1 MAVRAFERR
10 SFGTAEL
17 DLCFDCHAIWFD
29 ASESVQLTPGSVIE
43 LFRLIH
49 EYRDAPQRP
58 LADSAQCP
66 RCSTLLKL
74 THDIQRTTRITY
86 YRCEHGHG
94 RLTTFFQFL
103 REKNFIRS
111 LSGPEIDRLRATI
124 RQVRCSSCGGPVS
137 VERDA
142 ACPYCRSPL
151 SILDAEAVDKAL
163 ATLSEQEAAR
173 RRKPDPTVI
182 MDAALASQRFERTL
196 AQIEGRGVNMNWGVD
211 LVGEALGALLAA
223 ID

>member
-1 MAVRAFERR
+1 MASRAFERR
-10 SFGTAEL
+10 PVGSAEL

-29 ASESVQLTPGSVIE
+29 AWESVQLTPGSVIE

-49 EYRDAPQRP
+49 EHRDAPQRP
-58 LADSAQCP
+58 LADASKCP
-66 RCSTLLKL
+66 RCTTPLAL

-86 YRCEHGHG
+86 YRCVHGHG

-103 REKNFIRS
+103 REKSFIRS
-111 LSGPEIDRLRATI
+111 LSGPEIDRLKVTI
-124 RQVRCSSCGGPVS
+124 RQVRCSCCGGPVS

-142 ACPYCRSPL
+142 ACPYCRAPL

-163 ATLSEQEAAR
+163 AQLGDQEAER
-173 RRKPDPTVI
+173 RRKPDPTAA

-196 AQIEGRGVNMNWGVD
+196 AHIEGRPVNMNWGVD
-211 LVGEALGALLAA
+211 LVAEALGALIAT